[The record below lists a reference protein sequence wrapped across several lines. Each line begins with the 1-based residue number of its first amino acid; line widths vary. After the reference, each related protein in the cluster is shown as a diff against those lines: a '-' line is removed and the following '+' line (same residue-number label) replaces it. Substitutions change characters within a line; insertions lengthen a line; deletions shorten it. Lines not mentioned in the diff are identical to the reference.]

1 MQEAVKEKEASECS
15 FKPRILDKKMKAS
28 KIDQKLQGN
37 IQSFVQRQNK
47 AREEKYSKQ
56 QRIQNEKFQNEAIKG
71 HLNKG

>member
-47 AREEKYSKQ
+47 AREEKYSK
-56 QRIQNEKFQNEAIKG
+56 
-71 HLNKG
+71 